1 MNGMYR
7 NGKLNRGGWGVVFY
21 LLMLR
26 LYGIAVEPGAWWND
40 TGRGIKIKYKR
51 IIVNIVNEIK
61 WP

>member
-7 NGKLNRGGWGVVFY
+7 NGKLNKGGWGVVFY

-26 LYGIAVEPGAWWND
+26 LHGIAVEPGAWGTD

-51 IIVNIVNEIK
+51 NIVNEVK
-61 WP
+61 